1 MKKVKKMQVGGKVT
15 KDSTAYFKDKAKD
28 NMNLA
33 VIKSKYGL
41 RNEADKNMKTA
52 RESLKSASRQLFKG
66 KPGYDKNGYPV
77 KKMQAVGAT
86 KMKMGGSVKKK

>member
-1 MKKVKKMQVGGKVT
+1 MKIIKKAQGGIKAT
-15 KDSTAYFKDKAKD
+15 KDSTAYFKNEAKD

-52 RESLKSASRQLFKG
+52 RESLKSASRQAYKG
-66 KPGYDKNGYPV
+66 KPGYDKNGYL
-77 KKMQAVGAT
+77 
-86 KMKMGGSVKKK
+86 VKKKK

>member
-1 MKKVKKMQVGGKVT
+1 MKIIKKAQGGIKAT
-15 KDSTAYFKDKAKD
+15 KDSTAYFKNEAKND
-28 NMNLA
+28 MNLA
-33 VIKSKYGL
+33 VLKSKYGL